1 MAHTPGPWV
10 AGSHGY
16 GNVKGPGT
24 SKKFRRVRSGDV
36 EVARV
41 WCGEAD
47 DNPRD
52 SSPHD
57 LMLILAAP
65 ELLAAL
71 RDAVE
76 FIRGSNECL
85 EPSTH
90 SGDQEWIGYCVA
102 LEKSCEEVIAKA
114 EGGVK

>member
-1 MAHTPGPWV
+1 MSGHTPGEWM

-41 WCGEAD
+41 WCGIAD
-47 DNPRD
+47 DETRD
-52 SSPHD
+52 SNPHD

-65 ELLAAL
+65 ELLAAARL
-71 RDAVE
+71 ANKE
-76 FIRGSNECL
+76 LMYLGAGS
-85 EPSTH
+85 
-90 SGDQEWIGYCVA
+90 SGSPALVA
-102 LEKSCEEVIAKA
+102 LWSAIAKA
-114 EGGVK
+114 EGG